1 MISMVYRINAESA
14 NLPTVLEKPLS
25 QITLAT
31 FNMLNLADA
40 GFQFYPNADPYTAQ
54 EYAAKIAWTAAQLD
68 TLRADVVLC
77 QEVFSLKALQDCV
90 DASTTM
96 RGATVQAPHTDVVNQ
111 RGEKLPRL
119 AIISR
124 LPVTEW
130 HSHTD
135 LPEIA
140 QITLPDGTKHTQF
153 SRPVF
158 EALVDVQGQLLR
170 LFTVHLKSKR
180 PDWAEG
186 ANEAD
191 PRAHTQAQLQSLL
204 KRAGEAAGVR
214 ELLVSRLWHTGEPVV
229 IMGDFNDTLQSPT
242 TQLIAATRWKSRERS
257 ARDAMLYDAWDVSA
271 HHDLSRNGPMRRDVS
286 YTHIHEGVAE
296 VIDQCLV
303 SEEFATFSRHQIG
316 YVQRVDIF
324 NDHLNQRLRGVLG
337 SKTAMSDHG
346 QICVQLTFFDK
357 PAQPAA
363 PIEAVSP

>member
-1 MISMVYRINAESA
+1 M
-14 NLPTVLEKPLS
+14 S
-25 QITLAT
+25 QVTIAT
-31 FNMLNLADA
+31 FNLLNLADV

-68 TLRADVVLC
+68 ALRADVVLC

-90 DASTTM
+90 AASSWM
-96 RGATVQAPHTDVVNQ
+96 RGATVHAPHTDVVNE

-124 LPVTEW
+124 LPVKEW
-130 HSHTD
+130 ASHVD
-135 LPEIA
+135 LPAMA
-140 QITLPDGTKHTQF
+140 QIALPDGTKHAKF
-153 SRPVF
+153 SRPVL
-158 EALVDVQGQLLR
+158 EAVVDVHGQLLR

-180 PDWAEG
+180 PDWVEG
-186 ANEAD
+186 ANEDD
-191 PRAHTQAQLQSLL
+191 PHEYTKAQLQSLL
-204 KRAGEAAGVR
+204 KRAAEAAGVR
-214 ELLVSRLWHTGEPVV
+214 ELLLGRLWHTGEPVV
-229 IMGDFNDTLQSPT
+229 IMGDFNDTLQSST
-242 TQLIAATRWKSRERS
+242 TQLIAATRWKARERS

-324 NDHLNQRLRGVLG
+324 NDHLNQRLRGIPG
-337 SKTAMSDHG
+337 SKAVISDHG
-346 QICVQLTFFDK
+346 QIAVQLNFFEK
-357 PAQPAA
+357 QAA
-363 PIEAVSP
+363 PVGEVAAPTV

>member
-1 MISMVYRINAESA
+1 LIISMVYRITAESA
-14 NLPTVLEKPLS
+14 SSSTVLETHLS

-40 GFQFYPNADPYTAQ
+40 GFQFYPNADPYSPQ

-68 TLRADVVLC
+68 ALRADVVLC

-90 DASTTM
+90 DASSWM
-96 RGATVQAPHTDVVNQ
+96 RGATVQAPHTDVVNE

-124 LPVTEW
+124 LPVIEW
-130 HSHTD
+130 FTHVE
-135 LPEIA
+135 LPSTA
-140 QITLPDGTKHTQF
+140 QIALPDGTQHRNF
-153 SRPVF
+153 SRPVL
-158 EALVDVQGQLLR
+158 EAVVDARGRPLR

-186 ANEAD
+186 ANQDD

-204 KRAGEAAGVR
+204 KRAAEAAGVR
-214 ELLVSRLWHTGEPVV
+214 ELLVSRLWQTAEPVV

-324 NDHLNQRLRGVLG
+324 NDHLNQRLRGVPG

-346 QICVQLTFFDK
+346 QICVQLSFFEKED
-357 PAQPAA
+357 A
-363 PIEAVSP
+363 PTQTTTT

>member
-1 MISMVYRINAESA
+1 M
-14 NLPTVLEKPLS
+14 S

-40 GFQFYPNADPYTAQ
+40 GFAFYPNAEPYTAQ

-90 DASTTM
+90 DASAWM
-96 RGATVQAPHTDVVNQ
+96 RGATVQAPHTDVVNE
-111 RGEKLPRL
+111 RGEKQPRVG
-119 AIISR
+119 IISR
-124 LPVTEW
+124 LPLSNVQ
-130 HSHTD
+130 SHTE
-135 LPEIA
+135 LPNMA
-140 QITLPDGTKHTQF
+140 QLTLPDGTKHTKF
-153 SRPVF
+153 SRPVL
-158 EALVDVQGQLLR
+158 EATVDVHGQGLR

-180 PDWAEG
+180 PDWLDG
-186 ANEAD
+186 ANEDD
-191 PRAHTQAQLQSLL
+191 PHEYTKAQLQSLM
-204 KRAGEAAGVR
+204 KRAAEAAGVR
-214 ELLVSRLWHTGEPVV
+214 ELLIARLWHTGEPVV
-229 IMGDFNDTLQSPT
+229 IMGDFNDTLQSST
-242 TQLIAATRWKSRERS
+242 TQLIAATRWKARERS

-324 NDHLNQRLRGVLG
+324 NDHLNQRLRGVAG
-337 SKTAMSDHG
+337 SKTALSDHG
-346 QICVQLTFFDK
+346 QIAVQLNFFETNTNSTA
-357 PAQPAA
+357 AQ
-363 PIEAVSP
+363 

>member
-1 MISMVYRINAESA
+1 M
-14 NLPTVLEKPLS
+14 S

-40 GFQFYPNADPYTAQ
+40 GFQFYPNVAPYSQQ
-54 EYAAKIAWTAAQLD
+54 EYADKIAWTATQFD

-90 DASTTM
+90 DASSWM
-96 RGATVQAPHTDVVNQ
+96 RGAAVQAPHTDEVNEK
-111 RGEKLPRL
+111 GEKLPRV
-119 AIISR
+119 AIVSR
-124 LPVTEW
+124 LPLKQW
-130 HSHTD
+130 ASHPD
-135 LPEIA
+135 LPEMA
-140 QITLPDGTKHTQF
+140 QIALPDGTTHVKF
-153 SRPVF
+153 SRPVL
-158 EALVDVQGQLLR
+158 EAVVEVQGQLLR

-180 PDWAEG
+180 PDWLEG
-186 ANEAD
+186 ADEND
-191 PRAHTQAQLQSLL
+191 PHEYTKAQLQSLL
-204 KRAGEAAGVR
+204 KRAAEAAGVR

-242 TQLIAATRWKSRERS
+242 TQLIAATRWKTRERS

-286 YTHIHEGVAE
+286 YTHIHDGVPE

-324 NDHLNQRLRGVLG
+324 NDHLNQRLRGVAG

-346 QICVQLTFFDK
+346 QIAVQLNFFEK
-357 PAQPAA
+357 EAA
-363 PIEAVSP
+363 SSAM